1 MFCKVKKMT
10 CPKDYKSSTCHVF
23 YSVMHGWILPISVVV
38 SISDLVKS
46 ELTLVAYLVA
56 SACAAASWMSLTRL
70 LYLKT
75 VITITSLNEDM
86 IFAALCLMGLWQQ
99 NVYKM
104 CTPLFSGKH
113 AYFTSCGDLWQKQ
126 YLHTYCRTVTKIQV
140 ETENLCTTGICT
152 MHAFFCKRN

>member
-1 MFCKVKKMT
+1 MA
-10 CPKDYKSSTCHVF
+10 
-23 YSVMHGWILPISVVV
+23 
-38 SISDLVKS
+38 KS

-75 VITITSLNEDM
+75 IITITSLNEDM

-104 CTPLFSGKH
+104 CTPLFSGKD
-113 AYFTSCGDLWQKQ
+113 AYFTSCGDLWQKK

-140 ETENLCTTGICT
+140 AACIHLVSGEFNSREDFGLYLNLTSHKSSRLSSIWNYMC
-152 MHAFFCKRN
+152 